1 MDITKKLLG
10 ATFLPMIQGYAD
22 SSSSVD
28 MLTMTYA
35 LCLDWVDSFVFGY
48 SSINKL
54 LRPDGN
60 DVNIF
65 LKYYEERYSKEA
77 FWLQELPALSKL
89 VTKLG
94 FSIIPKEGKE
104 ATRWLEDWLQQMC
117 DRADAAI
124 EKGDLLD
131 AANVPI
137 VYQQVKQAVNRDCSD
152 DSETTRKR
160 KIASELFDHMSS
172 AREVLGLVLGYAIF
186 YLSGKPEVQSKL
198 REELLGLSSPI
209 TAGTSESQLPT
220 PSSLDDLP
228 YLDAV
233 IKESLRMRPTSTPLP
248 RVTPTD
254 KAVTLGGF
262 ENIPPGTRVNTFQWF
277 VHRDP
282 RAWSNVDEWIPERWL
297 SGNDG
302 SDSGVLWPFVT
313 GSRMCLG
320 SHLAGY
326 SMKSPDR

>member
-1 MDITKKLLG
+1 M
-10 ATFLPMIQGYAD
+10 
-22 SSSSVD
+22 
-28 MLTMTYA
+28 
-35 LCLDWVDSFVFGY
+35 
-48 SSINKL
+48 
-54 LRPDGN
+54 
-60 DVNIF
+60 
-65 LKYYEERYSKEA
+65 
-77 FWLQELPALSKL
+77 
-89 VTKLG
+89 
-94 FSIIPKEGKE
+94 
-104 ATRWLEDWLQQMC
+104 
-117 DRADAAI
+117 
-124 EKGDLLD
+124 
-131 AANVPI
+131 
-137 VYQQVKQAVNRDCSD
+137 
-152 DSETTRKR
+152 
-160 KIASELFDHMSS
+160 
-172 AREVLGLVLGYAIF
+172 
-186 YLSGKPEVQSKL
+186 QSKL

-326 SMKSPDR
+326 SKSLHCAIRNMYGTKSSLQPSSHEVYLSCDLHKLYYKCRSQVYV